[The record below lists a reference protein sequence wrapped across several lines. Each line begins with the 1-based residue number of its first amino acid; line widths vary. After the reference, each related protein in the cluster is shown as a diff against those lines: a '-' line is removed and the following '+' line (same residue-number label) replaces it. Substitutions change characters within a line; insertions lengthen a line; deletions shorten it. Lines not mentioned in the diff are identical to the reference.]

1 MTTAPAPTHQPPTP
15 APLLPVATARQTR
28 ARLRDALQG
37 RWLMLWAVVA
47 ALGVDS
53 ALALAGPTAIG
64 RITQAIADRGASGA
78 LVGPVLLLAGAA
90 TAGAATGWCAAVLL
104 ARLVQPVAARL
115 REDAVTAALTLPVDV
130 VEAGGTGDL
139 VSRVS
144 GDVDRVSQVASGAL
158 GNFVAAAL
166 TIAATLVGLAALDW
180 RFALAALLA
189 VPLQA
194 YALRW
199 YLRTSQPL
207 YAAGRSADGHRA
219 SALLGAFAAL
229 PTLRALRLGPGRY
242 ARVEATSAEAMT
254 YELRATHVATRFY
267 GRLNGAEL
275 LGLSAVLVSAYAL
288 VHAGLADVGAA
299 TTAALFFVGLF
310 DPVNMMLGSFD
321 SVQQAA
327 AGLARIVGVTLHEPA
342 PDERP
347 QGPIDRQ
354 DKALV
359 VHDVRHRYGTGPDV
373 LHGVRLE
380 LPAGK
385 RLAIVGATGSGKSTL
400 ASLVAGLRLPSSGRI
415 TLGGTDTADLA
426 APTPDGRRRIMLVT
440 QEHHLFPGTVADNLR
455 LARRDASA
463 SDIDAA
469 LAAVD
474 ATGWIGVLP
483 DGADT
488 PVGTGGVCPTPRQI
502 QQLALAR
509 VLLLDP
515 EVVVMDEATAE
526 GGSDT
531 AQALDR
537 AALAAAEGRTAVVV
551 AHRLSQA
558 ATADVVV
565 VMDDGRVIERGRPDE
580 LRSAGGVYARLWA
593 AWSRGTE

>member
-1 MTTAPAPTHQPPTP
+1 MTTAPAP
-15 APLLPVATARQTR
+15 APRLPVATGRQTR
-28 ARLRDALQG
+28 ARLRSALRG
-37 RWLMLWAVVA
+37 SRPLLWTVA
-47 ALGVDS
+47 ALAIDS
-53 ALALAGPTAIG
+53 ALTLAGPTAIG
-64 RITQAIADRGASGA
+64 RITQAIADRRAPGA
-78 LVGPVLLLAGAA
+78 LVGPVLFLAGAVV
-90 TAGAATGWCAAVLL
+90 AGAISGWCAAVLS

-115 REDAVTAALTLPVDV
+115 REDAVAAALDLPVDV

-158 GNFVAAAL
+158 GDFVAAAL
-166 TIAATLVGLAALDW
+166 TIAATLLGLAALDW
-180 RFALAALLA
+180 RFALAVLLA

-207 YAAGRSADGHRA
+207 YAEGRAADGRRA

-242 ARVEATSAEAMT
+242 DRVEAASAEAMT
-254 YELRATHVATRFY
+254 YELRATHAATRFY

-275 LGLSAVLVSAYAL
+275 VGLSGVLVAAYVL

-310 DPVNMMLGSFD
+310 DPVNMMLSSFD

-327 AGLARIVGVTLHEPA
+327 AGLARIVGVTLGGPA

-347 QGPIDRQ
+347 RGPVGSPGT
-354 DKALV
+354 ALV
-359 VHDVRHRYGTGPDV
+359 VDDVRHRYGTGPDV
-373 LHGVRLE
+373 LHGVRLDVR
-380 LPAGK
+380 AGQ

-400 ASLVAGLRLPSSGRI
+400 ASLVAGLRVPTSGRI
-415 TLGGTDTADLA
+415 TLGGIPTADLA
-426 APTPDGRRRIMLVT
+426 ASAPAVSAPGVRRRIMLVT
-440 QEHHLFPGTVADNLR
+440 QEHHLFPGSVADNLR

-463 SDIDAA
+463 PEVDAA
-469 LAAVD
+469 LRAVGAAGWVD
-474 ATGWIGVLP
+474 ALP
-483 DGADT
+483 HSADT
-488 PVGTGGVCPTPRQI
+488 QVGTGGVDLTPRQV

-515 EVVVMDEATAE
+515 ELVVMDEATAE

-565 VMDDGRVIERGRPDE
+565 VMDGGKVIERGHPDE
-580 LRSAGGVYARLWA
+580 LRAAGGVYARLWA
-593 AWSRGTE
+593 AWSRGAG

>member
-1 MTTAPAPTHQPPTP
+1 MCI
-15 APLLPVATARQTR
+15 
-28 ARLRDALQG
+28 RDS
-37 RWLMLWAVVA
+37 
-47 ALGVDS
+47 D
-53 ALALAGPTAIG
+53 
-64 RITQAIADRGASGA
+64 
-78 LVGPVLLLAGAA
+78 
-90 TAGAATGWCAAVLL
+90 
-104 ARLVQPVAARL
+104 
-115 REDAVTAALTLPVDV
+115 LPVDV

-158 GNFVAAAL
+158 GDFVAAGL
-166 TIAATLVGLAALDW
+166 TIAATLLGLAALDW

-194 YALRW
+194 SALRW

-207 YAAGRSADGHRA
+207 YAEGRTADGRRA

-229 PTLRALRLGPGRY
+229 PTLRALRLGPGRH
-242 ARVEATSAEAMT
+242 ARVEAASAEAMA
-254 YELRATHVATRFY
+254 YELRATHAATRFY

-275 LGLSAVLVSAYAL
+275 VGLSGVLIAAYVL
-288 VHAGLADVGAA
+288 LHAGLADVGAA

-327 AGLARIVGVTLHEPA
+327 AGLARIVGVTLGAPA
-342 PDERP
+342 PDERTE
-347 QGPIDRQ
+347 GRIDHPGS
-354 DKALV
+354 ALV
-359 VHDVRHRYGTGPDV
+359 VDDVHHRYGTGPDV
-373 LHGVRLE
+373 LHGVHLDVR
-380 LPAGK
+380 AGQ

-400 ASLVAGLRLPSSGRI
+400 ASLVAGLRAPSSGSV
-415 TLGGTDTADLA
+415 TLGG
-426 APTPDGRRRIMLVT
+426 APTAELTTSATDLRRQIMLVT
-440 QEHHLFPGTVADNLR
+440 QEHHLFLGSVADNLR
-455 LARRDASA
+455 LARRDASTPEV
-463 SDIDAA
+463 DAA
-469 LAAVD
+469 LTAVGASGWVD
-474 ATGWIGVLP
+474 ALP
-483 DGADT
+483 DGMDT
-488 PVGTGGVCPTPRQI
+488 PVGSGGVDLTPRQV

-515 EVVVMDEATAE
+515 ELVVMDEATAE

-537 AALAAAEGRTAVVV
+537 AALAAAEGRTSVVV

-565 VMDDGRVIERGRPDE
+565 VMDEGRVIERGHPDE

-593 AWSRGTE
+593 AWSRGDG